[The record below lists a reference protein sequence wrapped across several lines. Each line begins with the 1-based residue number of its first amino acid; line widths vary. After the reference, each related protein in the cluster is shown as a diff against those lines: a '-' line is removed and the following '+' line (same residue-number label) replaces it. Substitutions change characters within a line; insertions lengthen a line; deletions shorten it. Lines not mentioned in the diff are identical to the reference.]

1 MKLSLRQFQN
11 LFAAFFIITILSC
24 CHNYYKAATINPA
37 NAAEASTNINKLQ
50 QQNRFFVLRSGTRAY
65 YMKGISLSADQRTLT
80 TVLDTLPPEHR
91 LHLKNGLKG
100 RMQYKKTTTDA
111 AVLTEV
117 HLFIPKDSSVQPGNY
132 LLSLE
137 QIQKIEVAEKDKQRT
152 TGSYVI
158 GAVGFT
164 LGAFVVAAIIIAA
177 TKSSCPFVSAY
188 TNNEFA
194 LQGEIYGGAIYPQ
207 LARDDYM
214 PLRMEPTP
222 DGTLQV
228 KISNELQEKQYTDFA
243 DLLVITHQKNSKV
256 LSDEKGNLYEISQPE
271 LPVKAW
277 TSNHTDV
284 LTSISKAN
292 DNRLVHFDDT
302 LVTDAG
308 NYLITQ
314 FNKPADVKKAK
325 LILSLKNS
333 YWLDYLYGEMA
344 KGFGSYYTAYIK
356 KQYKTPIAQLLKW
369 TKDQK
374 LPLEVSMKTKT
385 GWQKITDLTTIGPLA
400 TREIVV
406 PLDLSD
412 IDNKLIEIK
421 LSSGFMF
428 WEMDYTAID
437 YSDNKSFE
445 VHRISPS
452 VATDEGGKN
461 VLARLERKDGIYLS
475 QPVPGNMVTL
485 QYISNS
491 QADNTAR
498 SYILHT
504 RGYYEH
510 VRDFKGAPNI
520 AFLNQFKQPNAFPL
534 FSLQLYKKFRAT
546 SMESLAKQ

>member
-1 MKLSLRQFQN
+1 MKCSLQQFKN
-11 LFAAFFIITILSC
+11 LFTAFFIITILSC
-24 CHNYYKAATINPA
+24 CHNFYKATTTDTVNV
-37 NAAEASTNINKLQ
+37 AETSNNINRLKE
-50 QQNRFFVLRSGTRAY
+50 QNRFFVLRSGTKAY
-65 YMKGISLSADQRTLT
+65 YMNAISLSADKRTLNA
-80 TVLDTLPPEHR
+80 VLDTLPPHHR
-91 LHLKNGLKG
+91 LHLKNGRKG
-100 RMQYKKTTTDA
+100 RMQYKKTTNDE

-117 HLFIPKDSSVQPGNY
+117 HLYIPRDSSLHPGNY
-132 LLSLE
+132 LLSLN
-137 QIQKIEVAEKDKQRT
+137 QVQKIEVVEKDKQRT

-158 GAVGFT
+158 GAIGYTF
-164 LGAFVVAAIIIAA
+164 GAFAVAAIIIAA

-188 TNNEFA
+188 TNNEFV

-214 PLRMEPTP
+214 PLRMEPLA

-256 LSDEKGNLYEISQPE
+256 LSDEKGNLYEIRQPE
-271 LPVKAW
+271 TPVKAW
-277 TSNHTDV
+277 TSNQPDV
-284 LTSISKAN
+284 LTSVLKAN
-292 DNRLVHFDDT
+292 DNSLVHFDDT
-302 LVTDAG
+302 LATDAG

-314 FNKPADVKKAK
+314 FNKPADMKKAK
-325 LILSLKNS
+325 LILSVKNS

-344 KGFGSYYTAYIK
+344 KGFGSYYTTFIK
-356 KQYKTPIAQLLKW
+356 KQHKTPVAQLLKW

-374 LPLEVSMKTKT
+374 LPLEVSIKTKT

-406 PLDLSD
+406 SLDLGN

-428 WEMDYTAID
+428 WEMDYAAID
-437 YSDNKSFE
+437 YSDNKTFE
-445 VHRISPS
+445 VQRISPS
-452 VATDEGGKN
+452 IATDEGGKN
-461 VLARLERKDGIYLS
+461 VLSQLEKKDGIYLA
-475 QPVPGNMVTL
+475 QPLPGNMVTL
-485 QYISNS
+485 KYKSKP
-491 QADNTAR
+491 QADDRTR

-520 AFLNQFKQPNAFPL
+520 GFLNQFKQPNAFPL
-534 FSLQLYKKFRAT
+534 FSLRQYKKFSTT
-546 SMESLAKQ
+546 SMQSLAKQ

>member
-11 LFAAFFIITILSC
+11 FLAAFLIITTLAC
-24 CHNYYKAATINPA
+24 CHNFYKATTTKPAT
-37 NAAEASTNINKLQ
+37 AAETSANINKLQ
-50 QQNRFFVLRSGTRAY
+50 QQNRFFVLRSGAKAY
-65 YMKGISLSADQRTLT
+65 YMKGISLSTDRRTLT
-80 TVLDTLPPEHR
+80 TILDTLPPHHR
-91 LHLKNGLKG
+91 LHLKNGRKG
-100 RMQYKKTTTDA
+100 RMQYKKTSTDE

-117 HLFIPKDSSVQPGNY
+117 HLFIPKDSLQPGNY
-132 LLSLE
+132 LLRLE
-137 QIQKIEVAEKDKQRT
+137 QVQKIEVVEKDRQRT

-158 GAVGFT
+158 GAIGYTF
-164 LGAFVVAAIIIAA
+164 GAFAVAAIIIAA

-214 PLRMEPTP
+214 PLRMEPTA

-256 LSDEKGNLYEISQPE
+256 LSDETGNLYEISQPE
-271 LPVKAW
+271 SPVKAW
-277 TSNHTDV
+277 TSNQTDV
-284 LTSISKAN
+284 LASVSKAN

-302 LVTDAG
+302 LARDAG

-344 KGFGSYYTAYIK
+344 KGFGSYYTTYIR
-356 KQYKTPIAQLLKW
+356 KQHKTPVARLMKW

-374 LPLEVSMKTKT
+374 LPLEVSVKTKT

-406 PLDLSD
+406 PLDLSNV
-412 IDNKLIEIK
+412 DNKSIEIK
-421 LSSGFMF
+421 LGSGFMF
-428 WEMDYTAID
+428 WEMDYAAID
-437 YSDNKSFE
+437 YSDNKEFE
-445 VHRISPS
+445 VQRISPS
-452 VATDEGGKN
+452 VATDEGGRN
-461 VLARLERKDGIYLS
+461 VLSRLEKKDGKYLA

-485 QYISNS
+485 QYKSKP
-491 QADNTAR
+491 QPDNTSR

-510 VRDFKGAPNI
+510 VRNFKGSPNI